1 MKLNNKQGNERLNE
15 IYKITS
21 ILLDDDNDENTLK
34 NVLKLA
40 CSMLDLDTGVVCRVH
55 NNQYQVLEIFQDSG
69 IDFDKNN
76 LLRLEETFCV
86 DTIKENQ
93 ILAIYDIP
101 NSEYNEHK
109 SYLRYKTAA
118 YIGIPIKFNEKDLGT
133 INFSSTQAKNNPF
146 TTEDQDLVTYL
157 GQWVNHF
164 LDRSYYKQSLNNKNL
179 QLEKLNQQLE
189 TNNTRLQEIMGD
201 KNELMQ
207 ILVHDLK
214 SPLSNIKMLSY
225 LFEEFSESEEHKDL
239 LTIFDNSLTFIIHLI
254 EQMETLNSV
263 ENYPLNNFLEEF
275 DLKSFISEII
285 KSFDSTAE
293 AKKITLN
300 LDYNSKRTNIATDM
314 NFLKRVLYNLMSNAI
329 KFSSFEKRIIISVA
343 DINQNFTI
351 SVKDEGPG
359 ISKDDQD
366 KLFDKFNK
374 LKNKPT
380 NNESSSG
387 LGLYIVKKLLKNLHG
402 EIDVMSKIGEGATF
416 KLTIPHKI

>member
-1 MKLNNKQGNERLNE
+1 MKLESKQGNERLNE

-21 ILLDDDNDENTLK
+21 ILLNDDNDENTLK
-34 NVLKLA
+34 HVLELA
-40 CSMLDLDTGVVCRVH
+40 CSMLNLDTGIVCSIKD
-55 NNQYQVLEIFQDSG
+55 NEYQILEIFQDR
-69 IDFDKNN
+69 DDTFDKNIT
-76 LLRLEETFCV
+76 LRLEETFCAE
-86 DTIKENQ
+86 TIKENQ
-93 ILAIYDIP
+93 ILAIHNIP
-101 NSEYNEHK
+101 DSKYKDHK
-109 SYLRYKTAA
+109 AYLKHKTSS

-133 INFSSTQAKNNPF
+133 INFSSTIAKETPF
-146 TTEDQDLVTYL
+146 TVEDQDLVTYL

-164 LDRSYYKQSLNNKNL
+164 LDRTFYKQSLHNKNL

-189 TNNTRLQEIMGD
+189 HNNTRLQEIMGD

-239 LTIFDNSLTFIIHLI
+239 LGIFDNSLTFIIHLI

-263 ENYPLNNFLEEF
+263 ENFPLNNYLEDF
-275 DLKSFISEII
+275 NLKNFIEEII
-285 KSFDSTAE
+285 KNFESTAD
-293 AKKITLN
+293 AKNIKIILKYQC
-300 LDYNSKRTNIATDM
+300 DATNIATDM
-314 NFLKRVLYNLMSNAI
+314 NFLKRVLYNLISNAI
-329 KFSSFEKRIIISVA
+329 KFSPFEKQIVVSVL
-343 DINQNFTI
+343 DHQNNYEI

-359 ISKDDQD
+359 ISKEDQE
-366 KLFDKFNK
+366 KLFNKFNK

-402 EIDVMSKIGEGATF
+402 KISVESDLGSGTTF
-416 KLTIPHKI
+416 NLTIPHKI